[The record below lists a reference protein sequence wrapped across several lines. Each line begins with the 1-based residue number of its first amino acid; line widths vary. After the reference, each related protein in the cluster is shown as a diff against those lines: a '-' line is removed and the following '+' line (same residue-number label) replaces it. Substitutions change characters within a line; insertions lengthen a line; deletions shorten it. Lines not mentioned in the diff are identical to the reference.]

1 MKARWHVYGLFVSLA
16 LALAGC
22 TLLRQVDTTAER
34 LAAGYSAIAGISIIA
49 ANDLDAAVR
58 KMQIVNDDLTRA
70 QVQAELERATRVQ
83 RAVEAAREVLTIADT
98 AYVNGAV
105 IEAGMYLS
113 VVDQLLAELE
123 ALQQ

>member
-1 MKARWHVYGLFVSLA
+1 
-16 LALAGC
+16 
-22 TLLRQVDTTAER
+22 
-34 LAAGYSAIAGISIIA
+34 
-49 ANDLDAAVR
+49 
-58 KMQIVNDDLTRA
+58 MQIVNDDLTRA